1 MAILALYYSK
11 RGKTMPNRDTLVQEI
26 DALPPEY
33 LQELFD
39 FVGYIKQKQSKAIPE
54 TMLLSE
60 SSLANDWDTPEE
72 DAAWENL

>member
-1 MAILALYYSK
+1 
-11 RGKTMPNRDTLVQEI
+11 MPNRDALLREI

-33 LQELFD
+33 LQEIFD
-39 FVGYIKQKQSKAIPE
+39 FVGYIKQKQLRTIPE

-60 SSLANDWDTPEE
+60 TSLAKGWDTPEE